1 MSCMNYADIES
12 LIRKIDG
19 CANNPEI
26 FSATKVGEH
35 ILCGYSVLTIWTFD
49 HIENQ
54 NILYRWEH
62 TKNIIDLEKQKMLPL
77 TKEELKLHED
87 EKYVTFVEKES

>member
-1 MSCMNYADIES
+1 MSCMTYADIES

-19 CANNPEI
+19 CANNPEN

-35 ILCGYSVLTIWTFD
+35 ILCGYSILTICTFD

-54 NILYRWEH
+54 HTLYRGGH
-62 TKNIIDLEKQKMLPL
+62 TKNIIDLEKQKML
-77 TKEELKLHED
+77 TVNKRRIKIA
-87 EKYVTFVEKES
+87 